1 MDNSSLFSLILI
13 FGILITGGIITAII
27 VFLKRPQSSNTGEL
41 GALMERL
48 SGLNE
53 QNREMRKILDEKLS
67 ETHAA
72 HSRQFGETTKIIQAI
87 SGQSAKL
94 ISDVTEKLTKLDETN
109 RQVVNFSGQL
119 QSLQDIL
126 KNPKQRGVLGE
137 YYLETLLKNVMPAG
151 SYQMQFGFPDGT
163 IVDAAVFVK
172 DKIIPI
178 DSKFS
183 LENYNRI
190 SETND
195 PVEKERF
202 EKIFLSDLKNRII
215 ETSKYIQ
222 PEKGTMDFAFMF
234 IPHEAIYYDLIINK
248 IGAVTEET
256 ENLIQRAASKYKVII
271 VSPTSFL
278 AYLQTVLQGLR
289 AMHIEETAIT
299 IRANVEK
306 LSQHLTVYNTYMQK
320 LGTSMSTTVN
330 HFNSAYKEFKKVD
343 KDVIKITGLESS
355 IEPMEVEKPL

>member
-27 VFLKRPQSSNTGEL
+27 VFLKRPQSSGTGEL

-137 YYLETLLKNVMPAG
+137 YYLETLLKMLCPLV
-151 SYQMQFGFPDGT
+151 
-163 IVDAAVFVK
+163 
-172 DKIIPI
+172 
-178 DSKFS
+178 
-183 LENYNRI
+183 
-190 SETND
+190 
-195 PVEKERF
+195 
-202 EKIFLSDLKNRII
+202 
-215 ETSKYIQ
+215 
-222 PEKGTMDFAFMF
+222 
-234 IPHEAIYYDLIINK
+234 
-248 IGAVTEET
+248 
-256 ENLIQRAASKYKVII
+256 
-271 VSPTSFL
+271 
-278 AYLQTVLQGLR
+278 
-289 AMHIEETAIT
+289 
-299 IRANVEK
+299 
-306 LSQHLTVYNTYMQK
+306 
-320 LGTSMSTTVN
+320 
-330 HFNSAYKEFKKVD
+330 
-343 KDVIKITGLESS
+343 VIKCSLVFL
-355 IEPMEVEKPL
+355 MARLLMQQFL